1 MTEHVSDVSSAPS
14 EASRSG
20 QSAAGERG
28 GGLPGS
34 SAPVCSR
41 QSPPRRGAGPGM
53 PPQSAPPQLLPAAPV
68 GWLLGGAALVL
79 AVVVSMVTLFSIDRS
94 ESAMARLLAEKGT
107 SLIRAFES
115 GLRTGMRSQ
124 VGVRLQS
131 LLEEMSSSTDILFIA
146 VTMPDGTI
154 ISHSSPD
161 RLGEILQMDGREMDE
176 AQMQALRPG
185 HKAEW
190 VVANMEGR
198 RSFVVYRTFMPVKLE
213 NSRLPPPGVPQPL
226 IFLGLDV
233 SPFEMT
239 RTQDRYHVLTLAG
252 VILMVG
258 MACLLALYYA
268 QRARESRRRQHA
280 AEGQVRLLEEEVR
293 RKEKLAAVGTL
304 AAGVAH
310 EIRNP
315 LSSIK
320 GYATYFGQRFP
331 DGSEDR
337 QAAEVMVHEVDRLNR
352 VITDLIGLSRP
363 TDVHPEPVAARTVA
377 EHALRLL
384 RQDAERQG
392 IALKLDAPAKLPD
405 MLVDADRFGQALLNV
420 CLNAIDAMPD
430 GGALTIAVSRYS
442 RKRLCLEVRDTGT
455 GIAPEALA
463 HIFEPYFTTK
473 GHGTGLGLPTVH
485 KIIEAHGGEVSVS
498 SRLRTPERAGGTVF
512 RFLLP
517 IAAGGVS

>member
-1 MTEHVSDVSSAPS
+1 MTEFTSASQPAAAAPS
-14 EASRSG
+14 SSG
-20 QSAAGERG
+20 GAA
-28 GGLPGS
+28 
-34 SAPVCSR
+34 
-41 QSPPRRGAGPGM
+41 PGM
-53 PPQSAPPQLLPAAPV
+53 PPQSVPPQSLPTAPV

-79 AVVVSMVTLFSIDRS
+79 ALVVIMVTLFSIDRS
-94 ESAMARLLAEKGT
+94 ESAMARLLAEKGS
-107 SLIRAFES
+107 SLILAFES

-161 RLGEILQMDGREMDE
+161 RLGEILHRDGREMDE
-176 AQMQALRPG
+176 RQMQALQPG
-185 HKAEW
+185 LEPQW
-190 VVANMEGR
+190 MVANMEGR
-198 RSFVVYRTFMPVKLE
+198 RSFVVYRTFLPVK
-213 NSRLPPPGVPQPL
+213 SGDGQPPPPGVPQPL

-239 RTQDRYHVLTLAG
+239 RAQDRWHVLTLAG

-268 QRARESRRRQHA
+268 QRASESRRRQHL
-280 AEGQVRLLEEEVR
+280 AEGQVRLLEEKVR

-337 QAAEVMVHEVDRLNR
+337 QAAEVMVREVDRLNR

-363 TDVHPEPVAARTVA
+363 TDVHPRPVSARAVA

-384 RQDAERQG
+384 RQDAERRG
-392 IALKLDAPAKLPD
+392 ITLELDAPAKLPD
-405 MLVDADRFGQALLNV
+405 MMVDADRFGQALLNV
-420 CLNAIDAMPD
+420 CLNAIEAMPD
-430 GGALTIAVSRYS
+430 GGTLTVVVSRYS
-442 RKRLCLEVRDTGT
+442 RKRLCLEVRDTGM

-473 GHGTGLGLPTVH
+473 GHGTGLGLATVH
-485 KIIEAHGGEVSVS
+485 KIMEAHGGEVSVT
-498 SRLRTPERAGGTVF
+498 SRVRTPERQGCTAF

-517 IAAGGVS
+517 TATGGNS